1 MTITCD
7 GSLSYLFFMEI
18 KDKIKDLSI
27 YLLCKKW
34 FLDWTEKLL
43 LVSLYIKK
51 CVAISKVGCPLYVH
65 RVENFKKKKRKIE
78 RIKNNADLSPSFL
91 QLTHFLKG
99 CLQTLLQ

>member
-43 LVSLYIKK
+43 FVSFYIKK
-51 CVAISKVGCPLYVH
+51 CLAISKVGCPLYVH
-65 RVENFKKKKRKIE
+65 KSRK
-78 RIKNNADLSPSFL
+78 
-91 QLTHFLKG
+91 LKEKEKSKELKIMQI
-99 CLQTLLQ
+99 CHLRFFN